1 MTDGMVTL
9 DIIREAQ
16 EMDPLIEDL
25 KNQDR
30 LPKHLLIRKGILIYT
45 KNKE

>member
-1 MTDGMVTL
+1 MVTL

-25 KNQDR
+25 KNQDK
-30 LPKHLLIRKGILIYT
+30 LPKQLLIRKGMLIYT